1 MSGGGV
7 RAKAAYAAISLR
19 SLTTRPQIM
28 AIAHMVWTTSMS
40 LVRPPLLSRVLN
52 PPNPDLAW
60 LASRISGI
68 QGQALGVNR
77 IG

>member
-7 RAKAAYAAISLR
+7 RAKAAYAAISLK

-40 LVRPPLLSRVLN
+40 PVRPPLLSRVLN
-52 PPNPDLAW
+52 PPNPDLVW
-60 LASRISGI
+60 LVGLAGFRE
-68 QGQALGVNR
+68 GQTLGVNR